1 MRYEELNSII
11 NEVNKELKD
20 CTKEQ
25 RKEWCNLRSEKR
37 LKEERQRSVEL
48 LMNSGIPEEDAE
60 ESVDRDTDFVNTWNN
75 FMLQGKLHNQR
86 KKALKKRGIEQ

>member
-1 MRYEELNSII
+1 MRYEELNYII

-25 RKEWCNLRSEKR
+25 RKEWCKLRSEKR
-37 LKEERQRSVEL
+37 LKEERRRSIEL
-48 LMNSGIPEEDAE
+48 LINSGMPEEYAK

-75 FMLQGKLHNQR
+75 SMLQSKLYNQR
-86 KKALKKRGIEQ
+86 QQALKNRGIEQ